1 MIIEYSNS
9 INVILGDGDIGIG
22 VVGNQDKQA
31 YGIGFRQLTKKHDV
45 GSCVGDHEDESED
58 IKRVT
63 ILFAN
68 KQGIESLMLGIQRF
82 LAKLA
87 EEEAEEEK

>member
-1 MIIEYSNS
+1 MIIEQAKS
-9 INVILGDGDIGIG
+9 IDIILGDGDIGIG
-22 VVGNQDKQA
+22 VVENQDKQTC
-31 YGIGFRQLTKKHDV
+31 GIGFRQLTNKHDIGTHV
-45 GSCVGDHEDESED
+45 GIHEDESED

-87 EEEAEEEK
+87 EEETEESK